1 MKATKTR
8 TLLSK
13 LIKQN
18 REIQIGEPVT
28 DWDINKVSDELDSLE
43 KKNKIMTWSICI
55 LIIISIVLFLN

>member
-1 MKATKTR
+1 MRATKTR
-8 TLLSK
+8 ALLSK

-55 LIIISIVLFLN
+55 LIIINIVLFLN